1 MSRFPIYKQLD
12 AMDCGPTC
20 LRMIFKHYGKSY
32 SLETLREQC
41 YITRT
46 GISMLGMSDAA
57 EALGMHSIGIA
68 ADIDTLVNEVPLPCV
83 AHWKQHHFVVV
94 YKINKRWV
102 YVADPGAGFVKYT
115 HQEFA
120 AGWINTN
127 QQDDGQQSA
136 LSKLLASNREKT
148 ARIKELEQEIAQL
161 QEKDKPTV
169 ESEESETEEL
179 SEEDLA
185 EDGIDRTFEG
195 VLLLLEPT
203 PKFYETEDE
212 TSDNSSLW
220 FLFAYLRPYKK
231 FILQLFLGMF
241 LGSLLQLFFPFLTQ
255 AIVDVGIAQ
264 QDLGFIWLV
273 LIAQTVLFFSR
284 MSVDLIRSWILL
296 HISVRLNIS
305 LISDFLIKLMKL
317 PIRFFDSK
325 KVGDILQ
332 RIGDHQRI
340 ESFLTTSTLSVLFSM
355 FNLVVF
361 SVVLVIYDMTVFLI
375 FVLGSVAYILWITIF
390 LKYRRELDMRRFAQM
405 SSHQG
410 NLVQM
415 VTGMQ
420 EIKLNNCEKQKRW
433 EWENIQAKLFKVKVK
448 SLALE
453 QYQQIGAS
461 FINESKNIL
470 ITFFVAKSVI
480 DGGMTLG
487 MMMAVQYIVGQVS
500 GPIEQMIGF
509 IRTTQDAKISMER
522 LGEIHGKPDEEAFD
536 KDKITAL
543 PEDKS
548 ITVTNLAYQYEGP
561 QSEFV
566 LQDLDLVIP
575 GCKVTAIVG
584 MSGSGK
590 TTLLKILLGFYPP
603 VQGEI
608 KVGPF
613 AFNDLGVGMWRQN
626 CGMVMQDGFI
636 FSDTIARNI
645 GLADDRVDQEKLR
658 HAASVANIHEFIEQE
673 LPMGYQTKIGSEG
686 HGLSQGQKQRIL
698 IARAVYKNPQYL
710 FFDEATNALDANNEG
725 IIMNNLEEFF
735 QGRTVLVVAHRLST
749 VKNADQIVVLEKG
762 KIVELGT
769 HQELTALQGVYFNL
783 VKNQLELGK

>member
-32 SLETLREQC
+32 SLQTLREQC

-83 AHWKQHHFVVV
+83 AHWKQNHFVVV
-94 YKINKRWV
+94 YKITKRWV
-102 YVADPGAGFVKYT
+102 YVADPGAGFVRYT

-127 QQDDGQQSA
+127 QQDDEQQSA
-136 LSKLLASNREKT
+136 LSKLLTRNREKT
-148 ARIKELEQEIAQL
+148 AKIKKLEQEIAQL
-161 QEKDKPTV
+161 KNQDQPTV
-169 ESEESETEEL
+169 ESEESEEKEL
-179 SEEDLA
+179 SEEELA
-185 EDGIDRTFEG
+185 EDGVDKTNEG
-195 VLLLLEPT
+195 VLLLIEPT
-203 PKFYETEDE
+203 PRFYEIDDE
-212 TSDNSSLW
+212 TSDKTSLL
-220 FLFAYLRPYKK
+220 FLFTYLRPYKK

-264 QDLGFIWLV
+264 QDLAFIWLV

-325 KVGDILQ
+325 MVGDILQ

-340 ESFLTTSTLSVLFSM
+340 ESFLTTSTLNILFSM

-361 SVVLVIYDMTVFLI
+361 SFVLVVYDMTVFLI
-375 FVLGSVAYILWITIF
+375 FVIGSVAYILWITIF

-405 SSHQG
+405 ARHQG
-410 NLVQM
+410 SLVQM
-415 VTGMQ
+415 INGMQ

-448 SLALE
+448 SLMLN

-470 ITFFVAKSVI
+470 ITFFVAKSVV

-522 LGEIHGKPDEEAFD
+522 LGEIHSKPDEEAFD
-536 KDKITAL
+536 KEKIVTF

-548 ITVTNLAYQYEGP
+548 ITITHLAYQYEGP
-561 QSEFV
+561 QSDFV
-566 LQDLDLVIP
+566 LQDLDLQIP
-575 GCKVTAIVG
+575 GSKVTAIVG

-613 AFNDLGVGMWRQN
+613 AFNDLSVNMWRQN

-636 FSDTIARNI
+636 FTDTIARNI
-645 GLADDRVDQEKLR
+645 GLADDRVDQEKLH
-658 HAASVANIHEFIEQE
+658 HAAQVANIHEFIEQE
-673 LPMGYQTKIGSEG
+673 LPMGYQTKIGGEG

-710 FFDEATNALDANNEG
+710 FFDEATNSLDANNEG
-725 IIMNNLEEFF
+725 IIMKNLAEFF

-749 VKNADQIVVLEKG
+749 VRHADQIVVLEKG

-769 HQELTALQGVYFNL
+769 HHELTALKGKYFNL

>member
-1 MSRFPIYKQLD
+1 MNRFPIYKQLD
-12 AMDCGPTC
+12 MMDCGPTC

-32 SLETLREQC
+32 SIETLREQC

-57 EALGMHSIGIA
+57 EALGLHSIGIT
-68 ADIDTLVNEVPLPCV
+68 ADIDTLVNEVQLPCV
-83 AHWKQHHFVVV
+83 AHWKQGHFIVV
-94 YKINKRWV
+94 YKISKRWV
-102 YVADPGAGFVKYT
+102 YVADPSAGFVKYT

-127 QQDDGQQSA
+127 QQDEPSA
-136 LSKLLASNREKT
+136 LSNLLSKKT
-148 ARIKELEQEIAQL
+148 TRIKELEQEIAQL
-161 QEKDKPTV
+161 KNQDKPTV
-169 ESEESETEEL
+169 ESEEQEL
-179 SEEDLA
+179 SEKELA
-185 EDGIDRTFEG
+185 EDSIDRTNEG
-195 VLLLLEPT
+195 VLLLLKPT
-203 PKFYETEDE
+203 PRFYEIDDE
-212 TSDNSSLW
+212 TSDKTSLL
-220 FLFAYLRPYKK
+220 FLFTYLRPYKK
-231 FILQLFLGMF
+231 FIFQLFLGMF

-273 LIAQTVLFFSR
+273 LIAQSVLFFSR

-325 KVGDILQ
+325 KIGDILQ

-340 ESFLTTSTLSVLFSM
+340 ESFLTTSTLNILFSM

-361 SVVLVIYDMTVFLI
+361 SLVLAIYNMVVFLI
-375 FVLGSVAYILWITIF
+375 FVIGSVAYILWITLF
-390 LKYRRELDMRRFAQM
+390 LKYRRELDMRRFTQM

-415 VTGMQ
+415 ITGMQ

-461 FINESKNIL
+461 FINETKNIL
-470 ITFFVAKSVI
+470 ITFFVAKSVV

-500 GPIEQMIGF
+500 GPIGQMVGF

-522 LGEIHGKPDEEAFD
+522 LGEVHSRPDEEAFD
-536 KDKITAL
+536 KEKITAL

-548 ITVTNLAYQYEGP
+548 ITITNLGYQYEGP

-566 LQDLDLVIP
+566 LEKLDLHIP
-575 GCKVTAIVG
+575 GSKVTAIVG

-613 AFNDLGVGMWRQN
+613 AFNDLSVNMWRQN
-626 CGMVMQDGFI
+626 CGMVMQDGYI
-636 FSDTIARNI
+636 FSDSIARNI
-645 GLADDRVDQEKLR
+645 GLSDDGVDQEKLH
-658 HAASVANIHEFIEQE
+658 HAATIANIHEFIEQE
-673 LPMGYQTKIGSEG
+673 LPMGYQTKIGGEG

-725 IIMNNLEEFF
+725 IIMQNLAEFF